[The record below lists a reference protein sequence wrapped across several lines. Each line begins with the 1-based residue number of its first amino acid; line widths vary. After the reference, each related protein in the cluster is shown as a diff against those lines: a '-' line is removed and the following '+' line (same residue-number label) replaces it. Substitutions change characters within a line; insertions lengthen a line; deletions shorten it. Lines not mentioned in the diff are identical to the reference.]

1 MKTLLR
7 LSKLIWSLFPV
18 MLLAVLFGTIGHLCA
33 IGIPV
38 FGAIALQKLSP
49 LWILPVI
56 GIARGILHYT
66 EQYCNHYLAFAILA
80 RIREIVFK
88 KLRELGPAKLETKE
102 KGNLI
107 SLLTSDIELL
117 EVFYA
122 HTISPVCIAVLVSAI
137 MLVFFA
143 RINVILMFVALCFYV
158 LVGIVVPASVNKSAV
173 KLGTE
178 HREEFAK
185 MNSFLLDCLRG
196 LEQSILYSNGNK
208 KLKQIQQGSDELSA
222 TRKKLAVHEG
232 YTVATSSFLVS
243 IGGITMLATS
253 LWLHNHGYISIE
265 QVIIAT
271 TAMFS
276 SFGPVFAVA
285 ALGSGLSGTIA
296 SGNRVLALLDEVPVL
311 TEGTEIN
318 VTEGTEI
325 NVPRETLL
333 SFEGAAAESVCFAY
347 PSNPSEKVLQNLS
360 INFPKNKIIGIQ
372 GKSGCGKS
380 TLLKLFMH
388 FWEADS
394 GTLSISGTD
403 VTKINTDC
411 LKKIESYVTQE
422 TVLFHDTIENNLRIA
437 KQNATLEEIQD
448 ACKKAAIHD
457 FIMEL
462 PLGYQTQV
470 AELGD
475 NFSGGERQ
483 RLGLARA
490 FLHDGDFLLLDEP
503 TSNLDSYNEHEIMKA
518 VKQESEGKTVVIVS
532 HRDSTFEF
540 ADMKYELGF
549 GNQK

>member
-7 LSKLIWSLFPV
+7 LFKLILPLFPI
-18 MLLAVLFGTIGHLCA
+18 MILAVLFGTVGHLCA

-38 FGAIALQKLSP
+38 LGAVALQGTIHEVNIT

-56 GIARGILHYT
+56 GIARGICHYI
-66 EQYCNHYLAFAILA
+66 EQYNNHYLAFAILA

-122 HTISPVCIAVLVSAI
+122 HTISPVCIAVLVSTAMLI
-137 MLVFFA
+137 FFAQIHISLMLV
-143 RINVILMFVALCFYV
+143 ALGFYV
-158 LVGIVVPASVNKSAV
+158 LVGIVVPLAVNKSAV
-173 KLGTE
+173 KLGTI
-178 HREEFAK
+178 HREEFAE
-185 MNSFLLDCLRG
+185 MNVFLLDCLRE
-196 LEQSILYSNGNK
+196 LEQSILFSNGSL
-208 KLKQIQQGSDELSA
+208 KLKQIQEGSDRLSA

-232 YTVATSSFLVS
+232 FTAAISALCVS
-243 IGGITMLATS
+243 AGGLTMLGVS
-253 LWLHNHGYISIE
+253 LWLYHRGQTPISIE
-265 QVIIAT
+265 QVIVAV

-276 SFGPVFAVA
+276 SFGPVFNVA

-296 SGNRVLALLDEVPVL
+296 SGNRVLALLDEEPVL
-311 TEGTEIN
+311 ED
-318 VTEGTEI
+318 VTEGTD
-325 NVPRETLL
+325 P
-333 SFEGAAAESVCFAY
+333 SFNGAASESVCFSY
-347 PSNPSEKVLQNLS
+347 PSNPSEKVLQNVS
-360 INFPKNKIIGIQ
+360 IDFPKNKIIGIQ

-388 FWEADS
+388 FWKSDS
-394 GTLSISGTD
+394 GSVKISGTD
-403 VTKINTDC
+403 VLKINTPA
-411 LKKIESYVTQE
+411 LRKIESYVTQE
-422 TVLFHDTIENNLRIA
+422 TVLFHDTIENNIRIA
-437 KQNATLEEIQD
+437 KQNATPEEIQN

-462 PLGYQTQV
+462 PMGYQTQV

-490 FLHDGDFLLLDEP
+490 FLHDGEFLLLDEP
-503 TSNLDSYNEHEIMKA
+503 TSNLDSWNEHQIMKA
-518 VKQESEGKTVVIVS
+518 VKDGSKGKTVVIVS

-540 ADMKYELGF
+540 ADSVILMNKDA
-549 GNQK
+549 

>member
-18 MLLAVLFGTIGHLCA
+18 ILLAVLFGVVGHLCA

-38 FGAIALQKLSP
+38 LGAVALQGKVA

-56 GIARGILHYT
+56 GIARGICHYI
-66 EQYCNHYLAFAILA
+66 EQYNNHFLAFSILA
-80 RIREIVFK
+80 KIREIVFK

-102 KGNLI
+102 KSNLI

-122 HTISPVCIAVLVSAI
+122 HTISPVCIAVIVSAV

-143 RINVILMFVALCFYV
+143 QIHWSLMLVAAGFYV
-158 LVGIVVPASVNKSAV
+158 MVGIVVPSAVSKSAV
-173 KLGTE
+173 KLGTKY
-178 HREEFAK
+178 REEFGK

-196 LEQSILYSNGNK
+196 LEQSILFSNGNK
-208 KLKQIQQGSDELSA
+208 KLKAIQTGSDELSN

-232 YTVATSSFLVS
+232 FTTAFSALFVTA
-243 IGGITMLATS
+243 GGLTMLAVS
-253 LWLHNHGYISIE
+253 LWLYGSGQINME
-265 QVIIAT
+265 QVLVAVV
-271 TAMFS
+271 AMFS
-276 SFGPVFAVA
+276 SFGSVFAVA

-296 SGNRVLALLDEVPVL
+296 SGNRVLALLDEKPVL
-311 TEGTEIN
+311 EDVTMGTD
-318 VTEGTEI
+318 
-325 NVPRETLL
+325 LQ
-333 SFEGAAAESVCFAY
+333 FQGAAADSVCFAY
-347 PSNPSEKVLQNLS
+347 PSNPTEKILQNIS
-360 INFPKNKIIGIQ
+360 MEFPKNKIIGIQ

-388 FWEADS
+388 FWKADS
-394 GTLSISGTD
+394 GTVSVSGAD
-403 VTKINTDC
+403 VTKINTES
-411 LKKIESYVTQE
+411 LRKIESYVTQE

-437 KQNATLEEIQD
+437 KQDATLEEIQV

-462 PLGYQTQV
+462 PMGYQTQV
-470 AELGD
+470 SELGD

-490 FLHDGDFLLLDEP
+490 FLHEGDFILLDEP
-503 TSNLDSYNEHEIMKA
+503 TSNLDSWNEHEIMKA
-518 VKQESEGKTVVIVS
+518 VKEGAEGKTVVIVS

-540 ADMKYELGF
+540 ADEVFQVKSENFIKWKNL
-549 GNQK
+549 